1 MMRKIEKSRVWCVVC
16 LLLVVALSSTGLL
29 AAEPSGWQAGVARID
44 ITPQETMWMAGYAS
58 RTQPADGKLTDLY
71 AKALVLRDAE
81 ARKAVLVTLDVI
93 GTDRSL
99 MQAICSRLEEQYGL
113 KREQIALCASHTH
126 SGPVLAGN
134 LAPLHYL
141 VVGREHQDLIER
153 YTAELQDQVVRLVGM
168 ALGAL
173 QPVDVS
179 WGSGKA
185 TFAVNR
191 RNNRPEG
198 DIEQLR
204 AEGKL
209 VGPSDHDVPVLAVH
223 DAQGQLKAAVFG
235 YACHATVLS
244 GNQWSGDYPGHAQLE
259 VERDFPGCQ
268 AMFWAGCGADQN
280 PLPRRQ
286 VELAEKYGRQ
296 LADAVKDVL
305 TGEMKPVAPTLVAR
319 YREIDLP
326 LSELPTRE
334 QIETDAQSQNR
345 YVAARATML
354 LEKLDQTGRLD
365 PTYPYPV
372 QTWQLGDEVQFVIL
386 GGEVVVDFA
395 LRLKSEQ
402 RGTATW
408 VAGFA
413 NDVMAYIASRRVLI
427 EGGYEG
433 ATAMVYYGLPTSWAL
448 ESEDMI
454 IQEVHRQLGR

>member
-1 MMRKIEKSRVWCVVC
+1 MGSGNGVGSRFR
-16 LLLVVALSSTGLL
+16 ATINHMESGLPENDSRPL
-29 AAEPSGWQAGVARID
+29 A
-44 ITPQETMWMAGYAS
+44 
-58 RTQPADGKLTDLY
+58 
-71 AKALVLRDAE
+71 
-81 ARKAVLVTLDVI
+81 
-93 GTDRSL
+93 
-99 MQAICSRLEEQYGL
+99 
-113 KREQIALCASHTH
+113 QIALCASHTH

-153 YTAELQDQVVRLVGM
+153 YTADLQDRVVQVVGM
-168 ALGAL
+168 ALE
-173 QPVDVS
+173 QMVPVDVS
-179 WGSGKA
+179 WGNGRA

-204 AEGKL
+204 AEGRL

-223 DAQGQLKAAVFG
+223 DKQGDLKTVVFG

-244 GNQWSGDYPGHAQLE
+244 DYQWNGDYPGYAQIE

-286 VELAEKYGRQ
+286 VELAERYGRQ

-305 TGEMKPVAPTLVAR
+305 TGEMTPVAPVLVAQ

-326 LSELPTRE
+326 LAELPTRE
-334 QIETDAQSQNR
+334 QIEADTQSDNR

-354 LEKLDQTGRLD
+354 LDKIEQSGKLDQ
-365 PTYPYPV
+365 TYPYPV
-372 QTWQLGDEVQFVIL
+372 QTWQLGDQIQFAML

-402 RGTATW
+402 RGPETW

-448 ESEDMI
+448 E
-454 IQEVHRQLGR
+454 